1 MLTGEVNWSTGQQ
14 RCPRENEQ
22 QKHKQSEPIRAAQ
35 VPGEKCD
42 VGKLA
47 QGLLQC
53 RSRFGRDCA
62 ALLAFFR
69 RHSPAESLPS
79 AIKGETLG
87 VGGIL
92 ATVMLLFSSLFSWLV
107 YISADTIFEQIAAL
121 LMWIG
126 NCVFWGIFI
135 VISAIH
141 TRK

>member
-1 MLTGEVNWSTGQQ
+1 MSENWL
-14 RCPRENEQ
+14 
-22 QKHKQSEPIRAAQ
+22 Q
-35 VPGEKCD
+35 VCYSVAVVLG
-42 VGKLA
+42 VI
-47 QGLLQC
+47 
-53 RSRFGRDCA
+53 
-62 ALLAFFR
+62 ALLYWLFFR

-92 ATVMLLFSSLFSWLV
+92 ATVMLLFSSLVSWLV

-135 VISAIH
+135 VVSAIGH

>member
-1 MLTGEVNWSTGQQ
+1 M
-14 RCPRENEQ
+14 
-22 QKHKQSEPIRAAQ
+22 SESW
-35 VPGEKCD
+35 
-42 VGKLA
+42 
-47 QGLLQC
+47 LQTYY
-53 RSRFGRDCA
+53 SVAVVLGVI
-62 ALLAFFR
+62 ALLYWLLFR

-92 ATVMLLFSSLFSWLV
+92 ATVMLLFSSLVSWLV

-135 VISAIH
+135 IVSAIH
-141 TRK
+141 TRKMT